1 MGRSKLKNLKE
12 TTLNTFFD
20 LASKLNISNQF
31 KFNAQTNTI
40 IWNNGSEIILKDLF
54 YYPSDSNFDSLGSLE
69 ITGAFIDECSQII
82 YKAWQIVTSRC
93 RYKLKEWDIHG
104 NRTETMEV
112 VERDKN
118 NIPVKWRNDKGE
130 ITSGLIPKIL
140 GTCNPSKNW
149 TYQQFYKKK
158 KDKQLI
164 DSKKFIQAL
173 PSDNPHLPQSYIDTL
188 YSLDKDSRERLLYGN
203 WEYDDD
209 PNKLIEYDAILDLFT
224 NTHVKKGKTF
234 ISTDIALQGSDKFTL
249 GGWKGLV
256 LDVLKDFNKTDGQQV
271 LNEITTLKND
281 TKTPNSRIV
290 FDSDGVGSYLTGFL
304 KGAKSFVNNGKP
316 LKKRKKEINQYQNL
330 KTQCQYKLAEYI
342 NERKIY
348 ISANIS
354 EATKQMIIEELEQLK
369 SYKTDEDG
377 KLRTLP
383 KKEIKQ
389 RLGRSPDFLDMLTMR
404 MLFEFKPP
412 NIVKSVSI

>member
-1 MGRSKLKNLKE
+1 MGRSKLKSLKE

-20 LASKLNISNQF
+20 LAAQLKISNQF

-112 VERDKN
+112 IERDGN
-118 NIPVKWRNDKGE
+118 NIPIKWKNDEGE
-130 ITSGLIPKIL
+130 ITSGLIPKVL

-158 KDKQLI
+158 KDEQLI

-281 TKTPNSRIV
+281 TKTPNSKIV

-316 LKKRKKEINQYQNL
+316 IKENGKIPNYQNL

-354 EATKQMIIEELEQLK
+354 EATKQIIIEELEQLK
-369 SYKTDEDG
+369 SYKTDDDG
-377 KLRTLP
+377 KKRTLP

-389 RLGRSPDFLDMLTMR
+389 HLGRSPDFLDMLTMR
-404 MLFEFKPP
+404 MFFE
-412 NIVKSVSI
+412 IKSKSFIASTTI